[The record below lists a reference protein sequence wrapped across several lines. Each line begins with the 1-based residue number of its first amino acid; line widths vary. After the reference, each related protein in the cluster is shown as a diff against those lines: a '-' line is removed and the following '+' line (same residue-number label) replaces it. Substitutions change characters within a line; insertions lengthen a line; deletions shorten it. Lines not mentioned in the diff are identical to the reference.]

1 MSTHGHKAINEGKAV
16 SNVIN
21 TKTDDRVIIFD
32 TTLRDGEQ
40 SPGFSMSLGQKLKV
54 AKVLGEL
61 KVDVIEAGF
70 PAASPGDFESVR
82 AVASQV
88 QGPTIAGLARTI
100 PSDIEAVAR
109 ALEPAAKPRIHT
121 FIATSPIHRER
132 KLKMS
137 REQVLANAINGVTL
151 AKSFCSDVEFSAE
164 DAIRTERNFLAEVL
178 TAAIEAGATTINI
191 PDTVGYST
199 PRDMFELFGWLRDN
213 VAGIGNVIMST
224 HCHDDL
230 GLAVA
235 NSLAAVEAGARQ
247 IECALNGIGERAGN
261 CALEE
266 VVMALRT
273 RIDRFGCITGVETR
287 KLHAASHLL
296 AAVTGNFVPRNKAIV
311 GENAFAHEAG
321 IHQHGML
328 ADPETYEIMRPTDVG
343 VSETELVLGKHS
355 GKHAVADRASQMG
368 YELEDEDLT
377 AVMEKFKELADVKK
391 RVFDSDLEALI
402 TGSQLGTVGPW
413 SMAWLSVVSRVH
425 GEEHPTASLTLAHE
439 NGETMTQTGV
449 GDGPVDAIVQAL
461 EKITGLEIHVLSL
474 AMRSISLGEDAQ
486 GEASLRATCD
496 GVEYSGHGLSTDIVA
511 ACAEALLEIVNRAD
525 RNHEYLRSKK
535 AALASG

>member
-1 MSTHGHKAINEGKAV
+1 MSSQDMNHHDGN
-16 SNVIN
+16 
-21 TKTDDRVIIFD
+21 RVFIFD

-40 SPGFSMSLGQKLKV
+40 SPGFSMTLGQKLRV
-54 AKVLGEL
+54 AHILGEL

-70 PAASPGDFESVR
+70 PAASPGDFEAVK
-82 AVASQV
+82 AVASEV
-88 QGPTIAGLARTI
+88 EGPVIAGLCRTI
-100 PSDIEAVAR
+100 PSDIDACAR
-109 ALEPAAKPRIHT
+109 ALEPAASSRIHT

-132 KLKMS
+132 KLQMS
-137 REQVLANAINGVTL
+137 REEVLAAAVHGVKL
-151 AKSFCSDVEFSAE
+151 AVSACDNVEFSAE
-164 DAIRTERNFLAEVL
+164 DAIRTERDFLAEVL
-178 TAAIEAGATTINI
+178 AAAIEAGATTINI

-199 PRDMFELFGWLRDN
+199 PADMFDLFSWLREN
-213 VAGIGNVIMST
+213 VPGIKDVVIST
-224 HCHDDL
+224 HCHNDL

-235 NSLAAVEAGARQ
+235 NSLSAVEAGARQ

-273 RIDRFGCITGVETR
+273 RADRFGCTTGIETR

-328 ADPETYEIMRPTDVG
+328 ADPETYEIMKPADVG

-355 GKHAVADRASQMG
+355 GKHAVRDRASQMG
-368 YELEDEDLT
+368 YELDEEEL
-377 AVMEKFKELADVKK
+377 ALVMEKFKELADVKK
-391 RVFDSDLEALI
+391 RVFDSDLEAII
-402 TGSQLGTVGPW
+402 TGSQVGLVGPW
-413 SMAWLSVVSRVH
+413 NLAWLSVVSRVH

-439 NGETMTQTGV
+439 DGQTITQTGV
-449 GDGPVDAIVQAL
+449 GDGPVEAMVHAL
-461 EKITGLEIHVLSL
+461 EKITGMDIHVLNL

-486 GEASLRATCD
+486 GEATLRATCD

-511 ACAEALLEIVNRAD
+511 ACAEALLEIINRAD
-525 RNHEYLRSKK
+525 RNHEILRNRK
-535 AALASG
+535 AAGAAG